1 MKSKTMA
8 LLVLLG
14 LALAIGVA
22 AAQKNKPW
30 TEWTMQDAEKILNQ
44 SGWGQTQTET
54 DTTETYFTPGARPID
69 SRGAMNQATGV
80 NYRIRFLSAKPI
92 RQAFLRILELNPTKS
107 TPQQTELMRQYVDR
121 KFEKIVVIAVD
132 YDQQGLAKDG
142 RFTQPVFQ
150 AFGVAITATMKN
162 NTYLDIKGGK
172 RVFLQEYQAPIPG
185 EGLGAKF
192 IFPRIV
198 DDKPILDAKT
208 GDVRFYAEF
217 PKAAGNNQ
225 LIKLDMRFKVKDL
238 MYEGILEF

>member
-107 TPQQTELMRQYVDR
+107 TPQQTELMRQYVRFQADCVLADMGYAPLFR
-121 KFEKIVVIAVD
+121 AENPFPFMDKLTLNEIAKTNFFEARPTQYQKVTKEGASRFAVD
-132 YDQQGLAKDG
+132 NS
-142 RFTQPVFQ
+142 PVE
-150 AFGVAITATMKN
+150 
-162 NTYLDIKGGK
+162 DI
-172 RVFLQEYQAPIPG
+172 
-185 EGLGAKF
+185 
-192 IFPRIV
+192 
-198 DDKPILDAKT
+198 
-208 GDVRFYAEF
+208 
-217 PKAAGNNQ
+217 
-225 LIKLDMRFKVKDL
+225 
-238 MYEGILEF
+238 